1 VADINSV
8 VLVGRLTRNAE
19 LKYTNTGMPV
29 SKISLAINKRRK
41 KDEQWIDEV
50 NYFDV
55 TIWGKTAESLQPY
68 LLKGKQIGV
77 SGELRQSRWEQDGQS
92 RSKVEVVATNVQ
104 LLGGGGGGKGEG
116 RSMDAKNTDSYGPGP
131 VENGA
136 PPVTDEFED
145 DIPF

>member
-1 VADINSV
+1 MADINSV

-19 LKYTNTGMPV
+19 LKYTNTGMAI
-29 SKISLAINKRRK
+29 SKISLAINRRWK
-41 KDEQWIDEV
+41 KDDQWVDEV

-77 SGELRQSRWEQDGQS
+77 EGELRQSRWEQDGKTH
-92 RSKVEVVATNVQ
+92 SKVEINANNVQ
-104 LLGGGGGGKGEG
+104 LLGGGGKGEG
-116 RSMDAKNTDSYGPGP
+116 MSQAYKAPETFTNNAPDSG
-131 VENGA
+131 N
-136 PPVTDEFED
+136 PPATDEFED